1 MYIRTKGRLIKT
13 SRDSMKSQ
21 EFGQSMRNAEEKC
34 KRKELFLSTPHPK
47 MSPKKKRIVK
57 NT

>member
-1 MYIRTKGRLIKT
+1 
-13 SRDSMKSQ
+13 MKSQ

-47 MSPKKKRIVK
+47 VSSKKRKWLKAPDLYICYIMANQSK
-57 NT
+57 P